1 MFDFLFLGGGRAG
14 DFLKDFLGYF
24 LGYFLGDFL
33 AGFSPRYF
41 SMGN

>member
-1 MFDFLFLGGGRAG
+1 MFDFFLGGGG
-14 DFLKDFLGYF
+14 PGIFLGDFLGYF